1 MRNTKD
7 PGVNYVSPWL
17 LLGCVG
23 LESPPSV
30 IFIIAGAAACTHTRT
45 RMHAHTFICIHSS
58 TRLIPPLLFFLFSHH
73 IPFHTPAILPFSR
86 FPSRLFHFA
95 PSPASFNCTITDHYK
110 AFDSGSR
117 AATPFLLP
125 PSHHHPPS
133 PGVLSAALVVCACPQ
148 GRGGPVTPGPSRWPP
163 LCGDLCV

>member
-1 MRNTKD
+1 MASARLC
-7 PGVNYVSPWL
+7 GVGITP
-17 LLGCVG
+17 LGHLHHRWGRCVH
-23 LESPPSV
+23 
-30 IFIIAGAAACTHTRT
+30 AHMHTHT
-45 RMHAHTFICIHSS
+45 HTYLHSFFNPS
-58 TRLIPPLLFFLFSHH
+58 NPTPTFFLFSHH

-86 FPSRLFHFA
+86 SPSRLFHFT

-133 PGVLSAALVVCACPQ
+133 PRVLSAALVVCACPQ